1 MGALKKETFVPMA
14 FFKKEAYTGS
24 FKGMR
29 YRVVKADDQFE
40 AVVYPEP
47 YCFEATPELEQGT
60 EGGILGGLCYG
71 VYRGGLGPS
80 GFDCVVFHIE
90 HGFWRAS

>member
-1 MGALKKETFVPMA
+1 MEAVKKETFVPMA

-29 YRVVKADDQFE
+29 YRIKKEEDAFE

-47 YCFEATPELEQGT
+47 YCYEATPEEKKTRATFPFT
-60 EGGILGGLCYG
+60 EEGRSSIVDWLNDQY
-71 VYRGGLGPS
+71 
-80 GFDCVVFHIE
+80 
-90 HGFWRAS
+90 ASRLTEWTASARR

>member
-29 YRVVKADDQFE
+29 YRVVKAETSSRQSSTRNPT
-40 AVVYPEP
+40 VSKQPR
-47 YCFEATPELEQGT
+47 TRT
-60 EGGILGGLCYG
+60 
-71 VYRGGLGPS
+71 R
-80 GFDCVVFHIE
+80 
-90 HGFWRAS
+90 

>member
-29 YRVVKADDQFE
+29 YRVVKAEDQFE
-40 AVVYPEP
+40 MCIRDRYMPLRL
-47 YCFEATPELEQGT
+47 F
-60 EGGILGGLCYG
+60 
-71 VYRGGLGPS
+71 S
-80 GFDCVVFHIE
+80 
-90 HGFWRAS
+90 